1 MTFSALEKLLKT
13 IEERKTAHVD
23 TSYTASLLANAP
35 EKPIRKLA
43 EEVTELVIEVMK
55 GDTNRATKEAADVLY
70 HYLVVLAASD
80 ISFSDV
86 LSELDDREGISGH
99 DEKQNRFST
108 SN

>member
-1 MTFSALEKLLKT
+1 MTFSTLEKLLKT
-13 IEERKTAHVD
+13 IEERKIEDAG
-23 TSYTASLLANAP
+23 TSYTASLLENAP

-70 HYLVVLAASD
+70 HYLVVLAATD

-86 LSELDDREGISGH
+86 LSELESREGVSGH
-99 DEKQNRFST
+99 AEKQNRFLT
-108 SN
+108 

>member
-13 IEERKTAHVD
+13 IEERKIENAG
-23 TSYTASLLANAP
+23 TSYTALLLENAP
-35 EKPIRKLA
+35 EKPIRKLV

-70 HYLVVLAASD
+70 HYLVVLAATD

-86 LSELDDREGISGH
+86 LSELKSREGVSGYA
-99 DEKQNRFST
+99 EKQNRFST
-108 SN
+108 